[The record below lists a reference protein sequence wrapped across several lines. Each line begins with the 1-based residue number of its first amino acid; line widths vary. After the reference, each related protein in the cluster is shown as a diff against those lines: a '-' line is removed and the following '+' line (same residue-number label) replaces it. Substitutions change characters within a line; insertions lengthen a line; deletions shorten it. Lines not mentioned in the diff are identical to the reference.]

1 MIVTGNSTYS
11 GDLTVTGTAT
21 AAHFDNVSDITLKS
35 NVHSIMF
42 ATELLDQLNPVT
54 FNWKSDNTRSFG
66 LIAQDVE
73 KIIPEIVRN
82 KENGIKSV
90 AYIEL
95 IPLLITALREQK
107 DYINGIEEKLNNL
120 SSNPGRKSKMTKK
133 PKNSLP
139 E

>member
-1 MIVTGNSTYS
+1 MY
-11 GDLTVTGTAT
+11 
-21 AAHFDNVSDITLKS
+21 
-35 NVHSIMF
+35 
-42 ATELLDQLNPVT
+42 ATELLEQLNPVT
-54 FNWKSDNTRSFG
+54 FNWKSDNSKSFG

-90 AYIEL
+90 SYIEL

-107 DYINGIEEKLNNL
+107 EYINDINKKLINL

-133 PKNSLP
+133 TKNSLP